1 MHKGI
6 RLRLRLYLMILPLVM
21 AAISLS
27 GVLASLESRVA
38 LTRLANRLMAFKAE
52 QLQNYFDSEWRVVEQ
67 LGLAKDPA
75 YQAAVEA
82 SLRSYA
88 VSLLRS
94 ETEMIVAFDNQ
105 GTTVMQIGFQTL
117 SSGNTPQ
124 RRSAEAVKLA
134 PGWFTRNLL
143 GEDRVGVAFALEPL
157 GWTVAVTELE
167 PAFFSDV
174 RTMQF
179 EQLSILIGSL
189 VVAAFFLSIFIG
201 HILRPA
207 ERLTATIERITVT
220 NDLASRAEIE
230 FTDEI
235 GTLAREF
242 NTMVSNLQANY
253 RRLEAASQAE
263 KQARQLAVEREA
275 ETLFLLGRVSDFRD
289 LETGAHLR
297 RIGSLAVLLAAL
309 LGMGEEDQKLIA
321 NSAPLHDIGKL
332 AVPESIL
339 LKPGKLS
346 PEESKR
352 MQAHTTFGHEL
363 LKDARSIYLIEGA
376 KIALTH
382 HEKWDGTG
390 YPAGL
395 KGEDIPLSGRIVSI
409 VDVFDALTSSRPYK
423 EAWSFE
429 SVRDYIAEQRGK
441 HFDPRLAELV
451 LENFGAF
458 QERIVGSAEAV

>member
-1 MHKGI
+1 MLCQRYRGYAVMVERQRSPHQRHCEHHQRGAGDPQDVVFLGACLHTLAIVRCAALEEHHTTGYTVDCILPPIHKGI

-38 LTRLANRLMAFKAE
+38 LTRLANRLMAFTAE
-52 QLQNYFDSEWRVVEQ
+52 QLQNYFESEWKVVEQ

-117 SSGNTPQ
+117 SSGNALQ
-124 RRSAEAVKLA
+124 QHSAEAVKLA

-143 GEDRVGVAFALEPL
+143 GEDRVGVAFSLEPL
-157 GWTVAVTELE
+157 GWTAAVTELE

-179 EQLSILIGSL
+179 EQLSILIGS
-189 VVAAFFLSIFIG
+189 VVMAAFFLSIFIG

-220 NDLASRAEIE
+220 NDLTSRAEIE
-230 FTDEI
+230 FADEI

-242 NTMVSNLQANY
+242 NTMVSNLQDI
-253 RRLEAASQAE
+253 RHTS
-263 KQARQLAVEREA
+263 AR
-275 ETLFLLGRVSDFRD
+275 LGR
-289 LETGAHLR
+289 
-297 RIGSLAVLLAAL
+297 LL
-309 LGMGEEDQKLIA
+309 
-321 NSAPLHDIGKL
+321 
-332 AVPESIL
+332 V
-339 LKPGKLS
+339 
-346 PEESKR
+346 
-352 MQAHTTFGHEL
+352 
-363 LKDARSIYLIEGA
+363 
-376 KIALTH
+376 
-382 HEKWDGTG
+382 
-390 YPAGL
+390 
-395 KGEDIPLSGRIVSI
+395 
-409 VDVFDALTSSRPYK
+409 
-423 EAWSFE
+423 
-429 SVRDYIAEQRGK
+429 
-441 HFDPRLAELV
+441 
-451 LENFGAF
+451 
-458 QERIVGSAEAV
+458 